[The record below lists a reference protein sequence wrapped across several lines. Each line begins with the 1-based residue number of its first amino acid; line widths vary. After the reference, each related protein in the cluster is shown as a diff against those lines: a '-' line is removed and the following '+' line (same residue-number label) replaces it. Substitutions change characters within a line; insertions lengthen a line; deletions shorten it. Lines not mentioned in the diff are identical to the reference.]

1 MSGLLVGGQ
10 ETGMDGYQV
19 WDTVSRQPLHIDV
32 SRKDNFFELDMKAI
46 SFLNAEKCEYAWF
59 LEGYDKVWH
68 YSGTS
73 GRILYS
79 NITPGHY
86 SLRVKWS
93 NGEGSWSPEIS
104 VLTVTVMQYVLLRWY
119 ALVFYS
125 LVAALLAFMIYV
137 YRKNKQ
143 EIRHQL
149 EIEHRLREKDEAM
162 HQSRI
167 GFFTNIAHELQTPL
181 TLIMGSV
188 ERYMDK
194 ANPYFLSLIH
204 QQSSRLTYLVQQL
217 LEFRKGEAGFA
228 NNQYSFIDISAL
240 LQHLAEPFV
249 PLSEKNGMEYE
260 LSIQPGITGWM
271 DKDKLEKIIFNLLS
285 NAFKHS
291 TKNEQVYFSAV
302 ENIQRQEL
310 EITVV
315 NTCDTLSKEDLERL
329 FDQFYVNPAGAAATT
344 GKFGTGIGL
353 AFTRQLVHL
362 LKGTITVA
370 NEQDRIIFTV
380 ILPILTEE
388 MENSAPMDVKV
399 MSHHPSLLYRS
410 VTTHPEP
417 VSLADTTNNNK
428 QALLETLQT
437 GDRKNILLVE
447 DDAGIRFLVKDI
459 LKNDYIVHEAMDGL
473 KALEQ
478 MERIMPDLVIC
489 DVMMPNMNGLD
500 FCSRVKNAP
509 ATCHIP
515 IIMLSARGAEDHH
528 MEGYEVGADAYMAK
542 PFQSAH
548 LKLRVRK
555 MLEHRQQLLEVFK
568 RGSTIQ
574 ELEEAGLNSD
584 DKVFLSKV
592 ISVIEEHLA
601 EAELNALLLE
611 KACNLSK
618 MQLYRKIK
626 TLTGMTPASSFA
638 SPGCAMRP
646 VYW

>member
-1 MSGLLVGGQ
+1 MGGQ